1 MGHNI
6 KTSIHLVKN
15 KIKNKKN
22 SYKNYLKKEDI
33 NTLDLPFLLNKPLIS
48 LILFANENYKDTLD
62 TLKNQTNYDN
72 YEIIVVS
79 NNDIKCE
86 ASAVIIEYNCS
97 EKEAYKIGL
106 SVAQGEYIGFLNSDI
121 LLSENTLYYMMLE
134 KLYYDFDMVYTDED
148 IIENGVRKNPFF
160 KPCYSPHTL
169 RSFNYIGFALIRKN
183 LITVFNDYYS
193 LLIDLSYTNIKVSNV
208 ERDLVHYKNR
218 TIEKFEPIYSN
229 INKKVSI
236 IIPSKDNYTILERC
250 IDSIRK
256 KSIYN
261 NYEIIVV
268 DNGSNN
274 ENKCKYAN
282 IADKY
287 VYEKMDFNF
296 SKMCNIGAEN
306 AEGEI
311 FLFLNDDTEI
321 ISQNF
326 LDVMVNYAIE
336 PQTGAVGCQ
345 LLYPNNKIQHCGVI
359 SIQNGPVHCFLG
371 CDENTDSYF
380 GRNKYS
386 YNYSAVTGA
395 CLMIEKKKF
404 QGFDE
409 DLPVAYND
417 IDLCWN
423 LVEKGYYNVVVN
435 SVKLYHYESISR
447 GDDRKSKSKLLR
459 LYNERE
465 KLYNKHRDFCFNDK
479 FYNRN
484 LTQHRGDF
492 TLENINYI
500 NRGMFAR
507 VIINPEKYFTDKINY
522 KIEYMSDGNM
532 VNIGGW
538 AYIDGKSTTPFIVIM
553 TRSDVAVPV
562 EANVEIRQD
571 ISSKFG
577 KNLDL
582 CGFSCHIDKNLFE
595 KGCYQLGIMLVSKIT
610 MRKYIV
616 LIDKRID
623 IKL

>member
-1 MGHNI
+1 
-6 KTSIHLVKN
+6 
-15 KIKNKKN
+15 
-22 SYKNYLKKEDI
+22 
-33 NTLDLPFLLNKPLIS
+33 
-48 LILFANENYKDTLD
+48 
-62 TLKNQTNYDN
+62 
-72 YEIIVVS
+72 
-79 NNDIKCE
+79 
-86 ASAVIIEYNCS
+86 
-97 EKEAYKIGL
+97 
-106 SVAQGEYIGFLNSDI
+106 
-121 LLSENTLYYMMLE
+121 
-134 KLYYDFDMVYTDED
+134 
-148 IIENGVRKNPFF
+148 
-160 KPCYSPHTL
+160 
-169 RSFNYIGFALIRKN
+169 
-183 LITVFNDYYS
+183 
-193 LLIDLSYTNIKVSNV
+193 
-208 ERDLVHYKNR
+208 
-218 TIEKFEPIYSN
+218 
-229 INKKVSI
+229 
-236 IIPSKDNYTILERC
+236 
-250 IDSIRK
+250 
-256 KSIYN
+256 
-261 NYEIIVV
+261 
-268 DNGSNN
+268 
-274 ENKCKYAN
+274 
-282 IADKY
+282 
-287 VYEKMDFNF
+287 MDFNF

-359 SIQNGPVHCFLG
+359 SIQNEPVHCFLG

-465 KLYNKHRDFCFNDK
+465 KLYNKHRDFCFIDK

-562 EANVEIRQD
+562 EA
-571 ISSKFG
+571 
-577 KNLDL
+577 
-582 CGFSCHIDKNLFE
+582 H
-595 KGCYQLGIMLVSKIT
+595 
-610 MRKYIV
+610 
-616 LIDKRID
+616 
-623 IKL
+623 KLK